1 MLISLFVFLANN
13 FINNNIISQPIML
26 LILILHFWLPLL
38 AGINMINYVINNK
51 LLQLVIGVI
60 NVTNVNTYNVNI
72 ENNNYYNYE
81 PLQTHVNFIFFT
93 QLTTLL

>member
-13 FINNNIISQPIML
+13 FINNIISQPIML

-38 AGINMINYVINNK
+38 AVINMINYVTNNK

-60 NVTNVNTYNVNI
+60 NVINVNTYNVNI
-72 ENNNYYNYE
+72 ENNNYYNE
-81 PLQTHVNFIFFT
+81 KH
-93 QLTTLL
+93 